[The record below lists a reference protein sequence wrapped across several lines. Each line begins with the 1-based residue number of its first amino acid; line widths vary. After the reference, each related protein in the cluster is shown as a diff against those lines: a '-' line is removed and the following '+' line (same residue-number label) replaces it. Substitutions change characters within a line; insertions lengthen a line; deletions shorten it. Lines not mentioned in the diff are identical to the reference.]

1 MSYVKRN
8 YTNPKLSGA
17 YSGLQGFV
25 KNRKIK
31 NKEEAA
37 TKLQELDSYT
47 LHKDIQYK
55 FKRRRIMA
63 NYINHIWA
71 SDLKEIT
78 KFKGSNNNNS
88 YILVVVDGFS
98 KKAYTEFLKK
108 KDSTSMIQAFGKIL
122 KKARAAP
129 DLLYVDQGKEYIS
142 KPFENFLTSH
152 GIKRYHTFSKI
163 KSSFAERFIR
173 TIFTKIS
180 RYMTEKK
187 TKRFIDVMDDFV
199 NSYNNTFHRTIQ
211 TTPNSVTKEN
221 EMEIFHVIYKDL
233 MNPQKPQVPKFSVG
247 DWVRISRAKLIFEKG
262 IYKLFIYSILLI
274 LTSFINCPLC
284 LQVMT
289 KTGVKNY
296 L

>member
-8 YTNPKLSGA
+8 YTNPKLTGA

-31 NKEEAA
+31 DKKL
-37 TKLQELDSYT
+37 TDVKLQELESYT
-47 LHKDIQYK
+47 LHKDIKYK
-55 FKRRRIMA
+55 FPRRRIVIPF
-63 NYINHIWA
+63 INHTWA
-71 SDLKEIT
+71 SDLKDIT

-88 YILVVVDGFS
+88 YVLVVVDGFS

-129 DLLYVDQGKEYIS
+129 DFLFVDQGKEYVS
-142 KPFENFLTSH
+142 KPFNDFLTSH
-152 GIKRYHTFSKI
+152 NITRYNTFSKI

-173 TIFTKIS
+173 TMFTKIS

-199 NSYNNTFHRTIQ
+199 NSYNNSFHRTIQ
-211 TTPNSVTKEN
+211 TTPNSVNKDN
-221 EMEIFHVIYKDL
+221 EMEIFQIMYKDL
-233 MNPQKPQVPKFSVG
+233 GKPKKAEIPKFHVG
-247 DWVRISRAKLIFEKG
+247 DGVRISRAKLIFEKG
-262 IYKLFIYSILLI
+262 MSLIYFHLI
-274 LTSFINCPLC
+274 
-284 LQVMT
+284 
-289 KTGVKNY
+289 NY
-296 L
+296 NVI